1 MQLSENRNWFVIQT
15 KPRNEQKVEKQI
27 IEKDVEVF
35 LPLITSIRYWS
46 DRKKKIQVPMFSG
59 YLFVH
64 ASEDERV
71 HAIKNT
77 IGAIRYLFFEKRPAR
92 LTDNEIESIRLSLK
106 APERVKVEK
115 SNFSKGDMV
124 MVTRGVFRGLKGL
137 ITEIRG
143 NYKLTVNIF
152 ELSMSLNIVLNP
164 YEIELFKNIN

>member
-15 KPRNEQKVEKQI
+15 KPRNEKKVEKQI
-27 IEKDVEVF
+27 IEKGVEVF

-71 HAIKNT
+71 LAIRNT
-77 IGAIRYLFFEKRPAR
+77 IGALRYLFYEKRPAR
-92 LTDNEIESIRLSLK
+92 LMENEIESIKLSLK
-106 APERVKVEK
+106 APERVKVDY
-115 SNFSKGDMV
+115 SSFNQGDMV
-124 MVTRGVFRGLKGL
+124 MITSGVFKGMKGL
-137 ITEIRG
+137 VTEIRG
-143 NYKLTVNIF
+143 NYKLTVNLY

-164 YEIELFKNIN
+164 YEIELLKNIN